1 MTGLP
6 QPANVSAVNEPSARV
21 WKKIGCFYA
30 LTMLFSSVFNAFV
43 LHAGKMD
50 AGNLLYVTG
59 AMWSPALAAFATKKF
74 FGENIREMPWALGR
88 AKYVWLGYLIPIA
101 YAVPVYLAVWTAG
114 LGGFADAG
122 FLRQTAAT
130 FGWAKFPPALT
141 LTLFVLFT
149 ATLGLVG
156 KTSRAIGE
164 EIGWRGFLVP
174 ELSKVVG
181 FTGIALISGAMWT
194 LYHVP
199 VLVFADYN
207 AGTPVWFGL
216 GCFTIGVV
224 AESFIYAWITL
235 RSGSL
240 WPAALLHG
248 SHNLWVQSILTP
260 LTSDTGSTE
269 YIIDEFG
276 IGLGI
281 TTVIGAI
288 ICWRKRG
295 ELPGARGV

>member
-1 MTGLP
+1 MN
-6 QPANVSAVNEPSARV
+6 APSTRV
-21 WKKIGCFYA
+21 WKKVGCFYA
-30 LTMLFSSVFNAFV
+30 LTMLFSGLFEAFV
-43 LHAGKMD
+43 LYAGEMD

-59 AMWSPALAAFATKKF
+59 AMWSPALAAFATKKL
-74 FGENIREMPWALGR
+74 FGESIRDMPWSLGPS
-88 AKYVWLGYLIPIA
+88 KYVWLGYLIPIA
-101 YAVPVYLAVWTAG
+101 YGAPIYALVWSTG
-114 LGGFADAG
+114 LGGFADAE
-122 FLRQTAAT
+122 FVRKTTET
-130 FGWAKFPPALT
+130 FAFPSFPPAVT
-141 LTLFVLFT
+141 LVLFVIMT

-181 FTGIALISGAMWT
+181 FTGISLISGAMWAV
-194 LYHVP
+194 YHFP
-199 VLVFADYN
+199 VLIFADYN
-207 AGTPVWFGL
+207 AGTPVWFGV
-216 GCFTIGVV
+216 GCFTVGVV
-224 AESFIYAWITL
+224 AESFIYAWLTL

-260 LTSDTGSTE
+260 LTRDTGPTE

-276 IGLGI
+276 VGLVI
-281 TTVIGAI
+281 TTVIGAF

-295 ELPGARGV
+295 ELTMPLRSADL

>member
-1 MTGLP
+1 MRRL
-6 QPANVSAVNEPSARV
+6 NESTART
-21 WKKIGCFYA
+21 WKKVGCFYA
-30 LTMLFSSVFNAFV
+30 LTMLLSGAFDAFI

-59 AMWSPALAAFATKKF
+59 AMWSPALAAFATKKL
-74 FGENIREMPWALGR
+74 FGESIREMPWGLGPT
-88 AKYVWLGYLIPIA
+88 KYVWLGYLIPIA
-101 YAVPVYLAVWTAG
+101 YAVPVYAFVWLTR
-114 LGGFADAG
+114 LGGFANAE
-122 FLRQTAAT
+122 FVRLTAET
-130 FGWAKFPPALT
+130 FGWMNFPPALT
-141 LTLFVLFT
+141 LTLFVLIT

-156 KTSRAIGE
+156 KTSRALGE

-174 ELSKVVG
+174 ELSQVVG
-181 FTGIALISGAMWT
+181 FTGISLISGAMWAV
-194 LYHVP
+194 YHFP
-199 VLVFADYN
+199 VLIFADYN

-216 GCFTIGVV
+216 GCFTIGVI
-224 AESFIYAWITL
+224 AESFIYAWLTL

-260 LTSDTGSTE
+260 LTHDSGPTE

-276 IGLGI
+276 FGMVI
-281 TTVIGAI
+281 TLVVAAC

-295 ELPGARGV
+295 ELPQMHRDLTRTP